1 MKFLIDAQ
9 LPARLVHLLTSSGH
23 DAIHTSSLPS
33 GNRSSDTELARLA
46 DADDRVVVSKDRDFR
61 DSHFLK
67 KEPRQ
72 LLVVAVG
79 NTKNDDLLALF
90 EANLTAIIQAFET
103 ANYIELYT
111 DELVVYPTRHG

>member
-1 MKFLIDAQ
+1 M
-9 LPARLVHLLTSSGH
+9 
-23 DAIHTSSLPS
+23 
-33 GNRSSDTELARLA
+33 
-46 DADDRVVVSKDRDFR
+46 
-61 DSHFLK
+61 
-67 KEPRQ
+67 
-72 LLVVAVG
+72 LVVAVG